1 MNQIEKM
8 IYAAVWAQWYLDNT
22 SDEKRMRA
30 LQVTGVPYKATLEAW
45 EKQQA
50 SSAAEYAS
58 AAVKRFRD
66 SRDAIRDDWEGY
78 DTWKLYQEVNEEKE
92 P

>member
-1 MNQIEKM
+1 MNQVEKM

-22 SDEKRMRA
+22 SDEKRMCA
-30 LQVTGVPYKATLEAW
+30 LQTTGVPYKATLEAW

-50 SSAAEYAS
+50 SSAAEYACS
-58 AAVKRFRD
+58 AVKRFRD
-66 SRDAIRDDWEGY
+66 SREDVRYDWEGY
-78 DTWKLYQEVNEEKE
+78 DTWAMYQEANEDK